1 MHMGLVGRG
10 LQSTGGCINL
20 VLLQLVLRVNFQLP
34 GSAASKD
41 LDPGCS
47 EADGVCILCSKL
59 REETLSNAGGIAS
72 SEKCSFPVKLN
83 KKQRRSAASPCCVPG
98 AGCSLQW
105 GTVPAL
111 LPSEEISALQLLPH
125 QLNSLVAV
133 AALTSAMT
141 RTGSSH
147 SRAWPPL
154 DVVGF
159 EGICSAQVLRHLQVP
174 HCPVSEL
181 RKESGRRGG

>member
-1 MHMGLVGRG
+1 MQLSCETE
-10 LQSTGGCINL
+10 QEAKAISSQT
-20 VLLQLVLRVNFQLP
+20 LLRAWSWMQP
-34 GSAASKD
+34 PAGHSAC
-41 LDPGCS
+41 P
-47 EADGVCILCSKL
+47 
-59 REETLSNAGGIAS
+59 
-72 SEKCSFPVKLN
+72 P
-83 KKQRRSAASPCCVPG
+83 
-98 AGCSLQW
+98 
-105 GTVPAL
+105 
-111 LPSEEISALQLLPH
+111 EEISALQLLPH